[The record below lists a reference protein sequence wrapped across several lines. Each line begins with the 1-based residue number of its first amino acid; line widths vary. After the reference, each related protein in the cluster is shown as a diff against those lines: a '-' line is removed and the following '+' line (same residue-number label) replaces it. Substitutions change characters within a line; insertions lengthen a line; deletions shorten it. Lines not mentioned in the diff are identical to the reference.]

1 MLLDYVNDWQVAAL
15 YLSYNGPNLNF
26 ICTDLTALQSIE
38 FLLIFISVL

>member
-1 MLLDYVNDWQVAAL
+1 MLLDYANDWQVAAL